1 MNETSF
7 TRTTSA
13 FRALDTTTALR
24 PARLLCPSC
33 QRDENRESVLESAMS
48 GETEFHRCR
57 HCAGVWF
64 NVKDLDLALNA
75 ASHGEWPAPKI
86 APAGADASKAPVQD
100 SKDEKNWNCPCCGG
114 QLIGI
119 HDRHGAGVGVRR
131 CLVCYGGWIEY
142 PDLLRVGESFGGVLS
157 RLGRAVRG
165 VLPK

>member
-1 MNETSF
+1 MNDSPF

-33 QRDENRESVLESAMS
+33 QREENRESVLESAIAD
-48 GETEFHRCR
+48 ETEFHRCR

-75 ASHGEWPAPKI
+75 ASHGEWPAPKA
-86 APAGADASKAPVQD
+86 APNSKETTD
-100 SKDEKNWNCPCCGG
+100 DKNWNCPCCGG
-114 QLIGI
+114 RLIGI
-119 HDRHGAGVGVRR
+119 HDRHGAGVGVHR

-142 PDLLRVGESFGGVLS
+142 PDLLRAGETFGGVLS
-157 RLGRAVRG
+157 RLGRVVRG